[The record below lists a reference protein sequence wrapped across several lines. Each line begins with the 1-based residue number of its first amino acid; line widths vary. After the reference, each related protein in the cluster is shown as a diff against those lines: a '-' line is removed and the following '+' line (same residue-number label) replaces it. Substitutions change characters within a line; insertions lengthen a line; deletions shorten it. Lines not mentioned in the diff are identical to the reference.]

1 MNLNIAPIGFN
12 FNRNF
17 SKQNIHFGEVDEGID
32 RRDLLSQPSEDMYI
46 CKDKN
51 EAKHILNHIDNYD
64 VYLCFAKKTS
74 KINRDNIKEDSIL
87 ADEDPENMDDFLE
100 RRTY

>member
-1 MNLNIAPIGFN
+1 MNLNIAPVGFN
-12 FNRNF
+12 FSRNN
-17 SKQNIHFGEVDEGID
+17 SKQNVHFGEADESLI
-32 RRDLLSQPSEDMYI
+32 RRDFLSQPHEDMYI
-46 CKDKN
+46 CRDKN